1 MIALI
6 VIAVVVVLILAFL
19 IGVYNE
25 LVKGRVM
32 VEEGWSSIG
41 TFLQQRNDVIPN
53 LVEVVKGYA
62 KHEQGTLTEVV
73 KWRNQS
79 AAATTPQAQS
89 EASAGLQKALV
100 NVMAVAEQYP
110 DLKANANFLQLQHD
124 LKDLEEKINQARRYY
139 NGTVREFNMDIAVFP
154 KNLVAGMFGIKNA
167 QFFAEDE
174 GAKVVP
180 TVKF

>member
-1 MIALI
+1 MIAVI
-6 VIAVVVVLILAFL
+6 VVAVVVLIIAGFL
-19 IGVYNE
+19 ISVYNE

-32 VEEGWSSIG
+32 VQEGWSSIG

-53 LVEVVKGYA
+53 LVETVKGYA
-62 KHEQGTLTEVV
+62 KHEQGTLTEVI

-79 AAATTPQAQS
+79 AGATTPQAQS
-89 EASAGLQKALV
+89 EATAGLNKALA
-100 NVMAVAEQYP
+100 NVFVVAEQYP
-110 DLKANANFLQLQHD
+110 DLKANTNFLQLQHD

-154 KNLVAGMFGIKNA
+154 KNLVAGMFGIKDA

-174 GAKVVP
+174 GARVVP